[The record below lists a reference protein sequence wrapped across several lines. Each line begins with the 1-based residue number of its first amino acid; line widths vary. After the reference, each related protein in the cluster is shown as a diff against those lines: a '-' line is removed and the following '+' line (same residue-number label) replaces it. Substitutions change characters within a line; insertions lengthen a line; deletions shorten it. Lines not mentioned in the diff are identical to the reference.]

1 MVELF
6 ETICIEDGVAHHL
19 EYHHDR
25 LHRARYELFG
35 YTDTIDIA
43 KELRDIPTSGV
54 YRAKLIYNVS
64 ILSLDY
70 YPYTLR
76 KIEQISIVES
86 DIDYNYKYLDRALLD
101 SLLTEKSSSDEILLT
116 RDGLLTD
123 TTIAN
128 IALRR
133 EDRWYTPAQPLLEGT
148 TRARLIDS
156 GFLLPIDIEVSTIE
170 SYDGLALMN
179 AMIGFE
185 VLEKGIEGVLC
196 H

>member
-1 MVELF
+1 MIELF
-6 ETICIEDGVAHHL
+6 ETIRIEDGVAHHL
-19 EYHHDR
+19 EYHNYR
-25 LHRARYELFG
+25 FNRARHELFG
-35 YTDTIDIA
+35 STDTIDIA
-43 KELRDIPTSGV
+43 HILVDIPTSGV

-70 YPYTLR
+70 YPYTPR
-76 KIEQISIVES
+76 VIECISIVPS
-86 DIDYNYKYLDRALLD
+86 DIEYSYKYLDRTILD
-101 SLLTEKSSSDEILLT
+101 DIRISYPESDEILFT

-123 TTIAN
+123 STIAN
-128 IALRR
+128 VALSK
-133 EDRWYTPAQPLLEGT
+133 EGRWYTPAQPLLEGT

-179 AMIGFE
+179 AMIGFV